1 MADFLDKEITYL
13 PGVGP
18 KRAELLKKELNV
30 STYGDLLRCYPY
42 RYIDRTKF
50 YHIKDISPAS
60 VYVQI
65 RGRILSMTT
74 QGTGRSA
81 RAVALFSDGES
92 AIELIWFKGVKYIME
107 RYQPG
112 HEFVAFGKVSEFNGR
127 CNLVH
132 PDMETINEALSKQ
145 NLGGV
150 QGMYNTTEKM
160 KNGSVTSRTLQKF
173 VSEIFNSLGN
183 ARLSESLPDYLLQE
197 YHLMPLHE
205 ALLNIHFPQSP
216 DSLRLAQFRLKF
228 EELFFIQLH
237 MLRQRNVRRV
247 HFAGFKFDK
256 IGDIFNNFYGKHLP
270 FQLTNAQKKVLKE
283 IYADM
288 SSGRQMNR
296 LLQGD
301 VGSGKTL
308 VALMTM
314 LIALD
319 NGYQAAMMAPTEIL
333 AQQHF
338 ESISKMLSGLDVK
351 VALLTGSSK
360 KKEREVILQGILDGT
375 IQILIGTHALLEDSV
390 VFSNLGC
397 VIIDEQHRFGV
408 EQRSKLWSKSERPP
422 HVLVM
427 TATPIPRTLA
437 MTIYGDLDVSVID
450 ELPPGRKP
458 IGTIH
463 RFETHR
469 HNIYDFIKQ
478 EIAIGRQAYIVYPM
492 IQESEKSDYANIE
505 AGYESLK
512 SIFPEPHYHL
522 GMVHGK
528 MKPDEKDAQMRLFAS
543 GTTNILVATT
553 VIEVGVNVPNAS
565 VMLIES
571 AERFGLSQL
580 HQLRGRVGRGADQ
593 SYCILLTSVKL
604 SNDGRQRMEVM
615 TRTSNGF
622 EISEVDLKMRGP
634 GDLEGT
640 QQSGVSLNLKI
651 TNLATDGEI
660 IQYARNV
667 ANDVLEKDP
676 DLLLPENFLLN
687 QYLDRLAKESVNW
700 GVIS

>member
-50 YHIKDISPAS
+50 YRIKDISPAS

-65 RGRILSMTT
+65 RGRVLSMTT
-74 QGTGRSA
+74 QGTGRNA

-92 AIELIWFKGVKYIME
+92 AIELIWFKGVKYIIE

-390 VFSNLGC
+390 VFSKLGC